1 MIDYVGEHTW
11 IGQFGNT
18 LIIIAIVAALL
29 ASVSYYLAYRTKNG
43 SFRNLGRISF
53 WIHSAAILGAALTL
67 FFMLF
72 NQYFEYDYV
81 WKHANKDMPL
91 RYIFACFWEG
101 QEGSFLL
108 WSFWH
113 MVLGNILLLTARK
126 WENLTMMVVAAVQV
140 LLGSML
146 LGVFIFDF
154 QIGNTPFTLIRELPE
169 NIGLPWTTMAN
180 YLQVIPTFQDGRG
193 LNPLLQNYWM
203 TIHPPTLFL
212 GYASLIVPF
221 AFMIAGLW
229 SRKLKEWIRPALP
242 WAYFSVAILGIGILM
257 GGAWA
262 YEALSFGG
270 FWAWD
275 PVENASLLPWLT
287 LVGAA
292 HVMVVNQH
300 KNRSLYTAIIL
311 VAITYGLVMYAS
323 FLVHSGVLG
332 DTSVHSFTGN
342 GLMIQHLFILLT
354 IVSVT
359 TALLLFHKRLKYMFW
374 MVTALLLSLAFIVP
388 EFKIA
393 ALVAFVV
400 VCLIMIIVSYR
411 RYFPKP
417 AKEEPLW
424 SREFWI
430 FIGSLVLLLS
440 AGQIALETSKPI
452 WNILARPFSG
462 PLMDLY
468 NLTDIEGFKA
478 LANGNLAAH
487 SDRLASFNK
496 WQVPFAFVVT
506 FVIGFAQF
514 FRYGKNKFLP
524 FLKNIA
530 IALLI
535 GIGVAAFA
543 AYQLDYN
550 WDEFPLVI
558 LIFTTVFAIAA
569 NFTYLVRFVRGT
581 FDAAGGSVAHIGF
594 ALLLLGAL
602 ISTSRSV
609 KISENKSRY
618 DIEELNENF
627 KNNEDILLFLKDT
640 VVMGPYFVSYEGRE
654 KEGINVHYNVDYFTK
669 VPRTYRRGDLVIARG
684 AIFQAVDNHTPGP
697 DFIMD
702 QEHWRLVEDPRQLNI
717 DAIHNWSQ
725 FKPGEKLFRLRPR
738 IQLNPKFGNVA
749 EPSTKRYWDHDIYTH
764 VKWAELE
771 VDADAAGFRTPVEL
785 KLAVGDS
792 AFVGTAHLR
801 LNGLEV
807 VKDADREKYMIAP
820 NDLAVVA
827 KIAVRD
833 GEGNVY
839 LAEPL
844 YILRDSVLHVPD
856 PVIQDETGLRISFEK
871 INPKTGKHVFKVAE
885 HNSNH
890 KEFIVLQA
898 IQFPMINLLW
908 IGCIVMFL
916 GSVMGV
922 RHRIR
927 ILKKSRRHDR
937 N

>member
-18 LIIIAIVAALL
+18 LIIFAVVGALL
-29 ASVSYYLAYRTKNG
+29 AMVSYYLAYRTKEN
-43 SFRNLGRISF
+43 SYRYLARISF
-53 WIHSAAILGAALTL
+53 WIHSAALIGAALTL
-67 FFMLF
+67 FYMLV

-113 MVLGNILLLTARK
+113 VILGNILLLTARK
-126 WENLTMMVVAAVQV
+126 WENLTMMVVAAIQV

-146 LGVFIFDF
+146 LGLFVFDIHL
-154 QIGNTPFTLIRELPE
+154 GNSPFTLIRELPE
-169 NIGLPWTTMAN
+169 NIGLPWTNMAN
-180 YLQVIPTFQDGRG
+180 YLQSIPTFQDGRG

-212 GYASLIVPF
+212 GYASTIVPF
-221 AFMIAGLW
+221 SFMIAGLW
-229 SRKLKEWIRPALP
+229 SGKIKEWIRPALP

-300 KNRSLYTAIIL
+300 KNRSLYTGIVL
-311 VAITYGLVMYAS
+311 MAITYGLVMYSS

-342 GLMIQHLFILLT
+342 GLLKQHMFILLA

-359 TALLLFHKRLKYMFW
+359 TALLLFQKRLKYIFW
-374 MVTALLLSLAFIVP
+374 SISAVLVIISFAVP
-388 EFKIA
+388 RAKIA
-393 ALVAFVV
+393 AIVAFVV
-400 VCLIMIIVSYR
+400 MCFIMIVVSYR
-411 RYFPKP
+411 RSFPKP
-417 AKEEPLW
+417 EKEEPLW

-452 WNILARPFSG
+452 WNILAKPFSG
-462 PLMDLY
+462 PLMDIY
-468 NLTDIEGFKA
+468 NLTNIEGFQS
-478 LANGNLAAH
+478 LANGKLAAH

-506 FVIGFAQF
+506 FLLGFTQF
-514 FRYGKNKFLP
+514 FRYGKNNFLT
-524 FLKNIA
+524 FLKHIS
-530 IALLI
+530 ISLVIGLI
-535 GIGVAAFA
+535 VAGLA
-543 AYQLDYN
+543 AYGLNYKK
-550 WDEFPLVI
+550 DEFALVV

-569 NFTYLVRFVRGT
+569 NFTYLIRFMKGK

-594 ALLLLGAL
+594 ALLILGAL

-609 KISENKSRY
+609 KISENKSRFN
-618 DIEELNENF
+618 IEQLNEDF
-627 KNNEDILLFLKDT
+627 KNNEDILLFHKDT
-640 VVMGPYFVSYEGRE
+640 VAMGDYFVSYDGRE
-654 KEGINVHYNVDYFTK
+654 KKGINVYYHVDYFTK
-669 VPRTYRRGDLVIARG
+669 VPRVYHQGDLVVARG
-684 AIFQAVDNHTPGP
+684 AIFKALDDNRPGP

-702 QEHWRLVEDPRQLNI
+702 QAHWQMVDDPRNLNI
-717 DAIHNWSQ
+717 DAINNWSPYKAGKKI
-725 FKPGEKLFRLRPR
+725 FTLKPR

-771 VDADAAGFRTPVEL
+771 VDSDDTGYRTPKEL
-785 KLAVGDS
+785 DLAVGDS
-792 AFVGTAHLR
+792 AFVGSTELR
-801 LNGLEV
+801 LNGLAV
-807 VKDADREKYMIAP
+807 VKDSEREEYMVGD
-820 NDLAVVA
+820 NDLAVRA
-827 KIAVRD
+827 IIGVRD
-833 GEGNVY
+833 GQGNVY
-839 LAEPL
+839 EADPL
-844 YILRDSVLHVPD
+844 YILRDSILHVPD

-871 INPKTGKHVFKVAE
+871 IDPKTGKHKFKIAE
-885 HNSNH
+885 KVSNR

-916 GSVMGV
+916 GALMGV

-927 ILKKSRRHDR
+927 ISKKSRKGE
-937 N
+937 